1 MQSCITI
8 DIFIKLIRWLWRTCQ
23 FCSKAHQMFR
33 VSFYLCA
40 RVGHPTIC
48 NVDCGILKFII
59 CQIFIPQSTICGMR
73 VAGCPNRAQHL
84 INFCLK
90 GTLKLQMAN
99 AFALLHINT
108 PEGNHILILVRFIYT
123 LQFSLNLQD
132 TSGPVNSYITDGRVE
147 NTTGP

>member
-1 MQSCITI
+1 
-8 DIFIKLIRWLWRTCQ
+8 
-23 FCSKAHQMFR
+23 
-33 VSFYLCA
+33 
-40 RVGHPTIC
+40 
-48 NVDCGILKFII
+48 
-59 CQIFIPQSTICGMR
+59 
-73 VAGCPNRAQHL
+73 
-84 INFCLK
+84 
-90 GTLKLQMAN
+90 MAN